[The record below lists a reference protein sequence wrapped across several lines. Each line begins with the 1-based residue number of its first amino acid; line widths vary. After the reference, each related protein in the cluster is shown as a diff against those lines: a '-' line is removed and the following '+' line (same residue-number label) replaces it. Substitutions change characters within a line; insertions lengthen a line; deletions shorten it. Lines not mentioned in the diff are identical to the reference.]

1 MDTHTQTERKK
12 TTANKRQ
19 EKRKTG
25 STALVNLTSLDSHS
39 QTSKAGFLR
48 ASMVCCESMY
58 CRQTELPVNPLLL
71 TPGWGHNY
79 IPDTHLRYL

>member
-1 MDTHTQTERKK
+1 MDTHTEPHIHTHGKK
-12 TTANKRQ
+12 TKANRRQ
-19 EKRKTG
+19 ERRKTD
-25 STALVNLTSLDSHS
+25 SRALVNLTSLDSHS

-71 TPGWGHNY
+71 TPGWGH
-79 IPDTHLRYL
+79 H